1 MAEDIASG
9 KIIPLAAKTAAA
21 AQAIPN
27 LPTAVE
33 SLPSLNNISDL
44 LPGPVATS
52 TRSSGSIDLSRLE
65 DLMNEAAGGATA
77 VAAMQPAVMPSVT
90 ASNGPDRIMQV
101 GDMSQLKP

>member
-1 MAEDIASG
+1 MVEQYLAEDIASG
-9 KIIPLAAKTAAA
+9 KIIPLAAKNAA

-65 DLMNEAAGGATA
+65 DLMNEAAGGSTA

-90 ASNGPDRIMQV
+90 ANNGADRIMQV
-101 GDMSQLKP
+101 GDMF